1 MSNLPPSPGKL
12 VRELKNEMKYVNNL
26 LLDTENW
33 ILENKW
39 PYFIP
44 RGRPA
49 YAYWEKPHPTG
60 RQRYEHPEWK
70 ILMKD
75 ALADTT
81 WDTYCAW
88 CESGMGEEWMTE
100 GNCTLSEEAVRL
112 WVTEEEDAT

>member
-1 MSNLPPSPGKL
+1 MTNLPPSPGKL
-12 VRELKNEMKYVNNL
+12 IRELKDRMKHVNNF

-60 RQRYEHPEWK
+60 RQRYEHPEWQ
-70 ILMKD
+70 ILMKE
-75 ALADTT
+75 ALADTTSIT

-88 CESGMGEEWMTE
+88 CESGMGEEWMR
-100 GNCTLSEEAVRL
+100 EEH
-112 WVTEEEDAT
+112 AT